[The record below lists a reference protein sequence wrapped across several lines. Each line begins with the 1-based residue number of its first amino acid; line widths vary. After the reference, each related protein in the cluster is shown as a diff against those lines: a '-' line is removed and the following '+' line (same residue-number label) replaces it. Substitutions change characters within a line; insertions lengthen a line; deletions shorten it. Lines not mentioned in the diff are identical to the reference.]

1 MNGHATANGHANGHA
16 GTPEE
21 FDVVIVGSGISG
33 INSAQRVQTQCAPG
47 TTYTVLESRS
57 DMGGT
62 WNFFKYPG
70 IRSDSDLHTFGF
82 PWRPWNSN
90 QTIADGPSIM
100 KYMRESAKE
109 AGIDKKIRYN
119 HRVSNAAWDSQTL
132 RWTLDV
138 DVNGQHKTMV
148 ARFIVLGTGYYDYKE
163 PMKTQIPGID
173 NFKGKIIHPQ
183 FWPEDYDYTGKRIS
197 IIGSGAT
204 AVTILP
210 VLAEKAAQVTMVQ
223 RSPSYVLSQ
232 PGKDRLGSIY
242 RSFLP
247 GSWAAKLD
255 RIRFLLLPYAFFYF
269 CRYFPNAARKILA
282 AETQR
287 RLPKHIPVDPH
298 FKPSYNPWE
307 QRLCLCP
314 DADFYKGLRKG
325 NCDIVTGTIKTIT
338 EKGILMDSGET
349 LECDTIVTATGLKIF
364 LAGGINFTVDG
375 KPITVGEKFMWKG
388 IMLQDLPNVS
398 FVVGYT
404 NASWTLGAEATAQL
418 VVRLMN
424 DMRKKGYVAA
434 VPRLQNPEDMPS
446 TPFLNL
452 NSTYIKNALSVMPK
466 VGAVGQWK
474 PRVNYF
480 LDLKEAKFGDIVSD
494 LEFFKEGQSKGEIR
508 KVGKVPKSGAG
519 EAQREAEKIKE
530 EEKRNLLD
538 NTAAV

>member
-1 MNGHATANGHANGHA
+1 MNGHANGHA
-16 GTPEE
+16 ANGHATPEE

-82 PWRPWNSN
+82 PWRPWKSN
-90 QTIADGPSIM
+90 RTIADGASIM
-100 KYMRESAKE
+100 EYMRECAKE

-119 HRVSNAAWDSQTL
+119 HRVTSAEWSSQKL
-132 RWTLDV
+132 RWTLNV
-138 DVNGQHKTMV
+138 DVNGTSKSMI

-163 PMKTQIPGID
+163 PMKTSIPGLD
-173 NFKGKIIHPQ
+173 NFKGNIIHPQ
-183 FWPEDYDYTGKRIS
+183 FWPEDYDYTNKRIG

-204 AVTILP
+204 AVTIFP
-210 VLAEKAAQVTMVQ
+210 VLAEKASQVTMVQ

-232 PGKDRLGSIY
+232 PGNDRLGKIY
-242 RSFLP
+242 HSFLP

-255 RIRFLLLPYAFFYF
+255 RIRFLLIPYAFFYF

-282 AETQR
+282 AETKR
-287 RLPKHIPVDPH
+287 RLPPHIPVDPH

-325 NCDIVTGTIKTIT
+325 KCDIVTGTIKTIT
-338 EKGILMDSGET
+338 DKGILMDSGET
-349 LECDTIVTATGLKIF
+349 LEFDTIVTATGLKIF
-364 LAGGINFTVDG
+364 LAGGIQFSVDG

-388 IMLQDLPNVS
+388 IMLQDLPNTA

-424 DMRKKGYVAA
+424 DMKKNGYVAA

-452 NSTYIKNALSVMPK
+452 NSTYIKKGLKEMPK

-480 LDLKEAKFGDIVSD
+480 LDLKEARWGDIVSD
-494 LEFFKEGQSKGEIR
+494 LEFFREGQTKGEIKKIGNLPR
-508 KVGKVPKSGAG
+508 NTSVDT
-519 EAQREAEKIKE
+519 QREKE
-530 EEKRNLLD
+530 RMDDDAKKNLLD
-538 NTAAV
+538 NADV